1 MASFKAYSW
10 LRERA
15 WGEKVGTLLRMRQK
29 NLNGAFGA
37 ILIFSARFFGFST
50 ERSTPFCDI
59 FWRGMREYEK
69 FTTIPNSVDTRG
81 GCWLFG

>member
-50 ERSTPFCDI
+50 ERSTPFCEI
-59 FWRGMREYEK
+59 F
-69 FTTIPNSVDTRG
+69 
-81 GCWLFG
+81 FGEG